1 MEARLRIRARRFPL
15 INDELSMNSL
25 RPILHSST
33 LCVALFHVSF
43 SASAQQTASHAQAGT
58 KQQSGSTVS
67 AKSYPPE
74 LVQRGAALFRKD
86 CSFCHGRDATGGE
99 SGPDLTRSHLVTRD
113 VNGDRIGPVIR
124 NGRPD
129 RGMPAFNHS
138 EQETASLV
146 AFLHT
151 QQENSESNKG
161 GRKGVD
167 VSDLQTGNVDA
178 GKQYF
183 NGGGKCATCHS
194 PTGDLAGIA
203 SRYQGLQLEEQMLY
217 PRHAKSKVTV
227 TLASGDSITGTL
239 SYQDEFTIALIDSTG
254 SYRSWFTR
262 DVQYKIDA
270 PVDAH
275 IDLLSKYTDDDIHNL
290 MAYLQTLQ

>member
-1 MEARLRIRARRFPL
+1 MDKGLNRAFPQGLKPACLAGLNGAAEAVPYPKPIYEMALNMIFPRRSFG
-15 INDELSMNSL
+15 ITVLSLLLSVFAAAQTTSHNT
-25 RPILHSST
+25 PSST
-33 LCVALFHVSF
+33 
-43 SASAQQTASHAQAGT
+43 GT
-58 KQQSGSTVS
+58 KPRSSGES
-67 AKSYPPE
+67 KSYPAT
-74 LVQRGAALFRKD
+74 LVEQGASLFRQD

-138 EQETASLV
+138 EQEIASLV

-151 QQENSESNKG
+151 QQEMSASNKG

-167 VSDLQTGNVDA
+167 VSDLQTGNIEE
-178 GKQYF
+178 GKHYF
-183 NGGGKCATCHS
+183 NGGGRCATCHS

-227 TLASGDSITGTL
+227 TLASGEPITGTV
-239 SYQDEFTIALIDSTG
+239 SYLDEFTVALIDSTG
-254 SYRSWFTR
+254 LYRSWFTR
-262 DVQYKIDA
+262 DVQYKIES

-275 IDLLSKYTDDDIHNL
+275 IDLLS
-290 MAYLQTLQ
+290 